1 VQIAKK
7 EILYISIAFV
17 VVVYC
22 LWTLT
27 KILLVSKIWL
37 IFDIVMYS
45 FFVLIGIGLI
55 VGILQKAK
63 NRNPI
68 LKNNEDKKE
77 SRD

>member
-1 VQIAKK
+1 VQITKR
-7 EILYISIAFV
+7 EILYISIVSV

-27 KILLVSKIWL
+27 KILLVGKIWL

-45 FFVLIGIGLI
+45 FFLFIGIGLI

-68 LKNNEDKKE
+68 LENNEDKKE
-77 SRD
+77 E